1 MYAVP
6 APSRFTTWFCHYI
19 TVTGIK
25 VFDRESCKCVRMFE
39 LKVGVRVKEI
49 NWSDDDQHLCLRDKD
64 DYFTVW
70 DVGTGEKVF
79 ETKKDPADKDWERQ
93 WKLEFYH
100 PSYPNLWREKDSEK
114 KGSWSF
120 LNEIEGR
127 TKGDTSSTFTFVPRP
142 YKSGG
147 ESSTSF
153 LATTRSCPVPARA
166 RFESDHRHAR
176 IYE

>member
-1 MYAVP
+1 MQFWNIGAEDAVATVDLGDFERETP
-6 APSRFTTWFCHYI
+6 TMTWSPSSKSFC
-19 TVTGIK
+19 VTGDVPSDLSASKRGDVPLCIK
-25 VFDRESCKCVRMFE
+25 VFDRESCKCVRTLE

-100 PSYPNLWREKDSEK
+100 PSYPHLWREKDSEE

-120 LNEIEGR
+120 LKKDAAKVR
-127 TKGDTSSTFTFVPRP
+127 V
-142 YKSGG
+142 
-147 ESSTSF
+147 
-153 LATTRSCPVPARA
+153 L
-166 RFESDHRHAR
+166 RHA
-176 IYE
+176 IT